1 MITGD
6 HVDTAFAIAKELGIT
21 DNRQCCL
28 TGVSLDALT
37 EEEFAK
43 KADDIRVYARV
54 SPEHKVRIV
63 NALKKKGKV
72 VAMTGDGINDAPS
85 LKAADVGIAMGK
97 EGTDVARNAA
107 DMVLTDDNFASIE
120 KAMREGR
127 GIYENIRKTI
137 LFLLSSNFGEI
148 ITMLAAV
155 LAGFPAPLKASH
167 ILWVNLITDSL
178 PALALGVDQNDTDA
192 LMKEPPR
199 KSKDSLFSHGGLSCM
214 LCYGAVIGI
223 ISLLA
228 FLTVPYGELLRRNL
242 PVNLMNLNKI
252 LQVTSI
258 LNKAQ
263 THAFTVLGMS
273 QLVHAIGMRDVNK
286 SVFKMNHLNNPY
298 MLLAWGIGVF
308 LQVLVTEIPYFVE
321 LFGTSRLSLKEWEM
335 LFALSGM
342 PLIIHELLILSE
354 KIMKIGESNL
364 KEPGDGEKE
373 KQEGRKER
381 KIA

>member
-1 MITGD
+1 
-6 HVDTAFAIAKELGIT
+6 
-21 DNRQCCL
+21 
-28 TGVSLDALT
+28 
-37 EEEFAK
+37 
-43 KADDIRVYARV
+43 
-54 SPEHKVRIV
+54 
-63 NALKKKGKV
+63 
-72 VAMTGDGINDAPS
+72 
-85 LKAADVGIAMGK
+85 
-97 EGTDVARNAA
+97 
-107 DMVLTDDNFASIE
+107 
-120 KAMREGR
+120 
-127 GIYENIRKTI
+127 
-137 LFLLSSNFGEI
+137 
-148 ITMLAAV
+148 
-155 LAGFPAPLKASH
+155 
-167 ILWVNLITDSL
+167 
-178 PALALGVDQNDTDA
+178 
-192 LMKEPPR
+192 
-199 KSKDSLFSHGGLSCM
+199 
-214 LCYGAVIGI
+214 
-223 ISLLA
+223 
-228 FLTVPYGELLRRNL
+228 
-242 PVNLMNLNKI
+242 MNLNKI